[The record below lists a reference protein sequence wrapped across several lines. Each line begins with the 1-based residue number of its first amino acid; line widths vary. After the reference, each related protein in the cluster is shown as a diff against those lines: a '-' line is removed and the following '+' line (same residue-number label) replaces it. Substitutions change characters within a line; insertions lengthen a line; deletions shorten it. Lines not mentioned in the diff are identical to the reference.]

1 MSFKMIL
8 LRTGAVQDWSR
19 EVEEAVP
26 GASVRVFQT
35 PAEAMGAIED
45 ADCVYGS
52 LPPELLA
59 RAKKLRWIAAPLGGL
74 GGSWFY
80 DELVK
85 SDVVVTN
92 MAGSYN
98 EHLSAHAVAFLLA
111 FSRRFDYYLPLKRW
125 EQGPAPTDLTQQT
138 VLIVGVGGSGREA
151 SKQYAAFGLRV
162 LGCEPRPTNL
172 PEGMA
177 ELFMPDS
184 LAGRIGEA
192 DYVLVTV
199 PESPDTLGMFNAAL
213 FAQMKRGSYFI
224 MISRGR
230 VTVTADLIE
239 ALRSG
244 HLAGAGID
252 VVDPEPLPP
261 DSPLWSMTN
270 VLITPHVAIAGAPYL
285 DRWRTILLNN
295 CRRFAKGEPLLNV
308 VDKEKWF

>member
-1 MSFKMIL
+1 MIL
-8 LRTGAVQDWSR
+8 LRTGAVQDWSLD
-19 EVEEAVP
+19 VEAAVP

-45 ADCVYGS
+45 ADCVYGT

-59 RAKKLRWIAAPLGGL
+59 RAKKLRWIAAPLAGL

-111 FSRRFDYYLPLKRW
+111 FSRRFDHYLPLEEWKR
-125 EQGPAPTDLTQQT
+125 GPAPTDLTEQT

-151 SKQYAAFGLRV
+151 SKQCAAFGLRV
-162 LGCEPRPTNL
+162 LGCEPRATDL

-177 ELFMPDS
+177 ELFTPDR
-184 LAGRIGEA
+184 LADRIGDA

-199 PESPDTLGMFNAAL
+199 PESPETVGMFNAAL
-213 FAQMKRGSYFI
+213 FARMKRGSYFI
-224 MISRGR
+224 TISRGR
-230 VTVTADLIE
+230 VAVTADLIE

-244 HLAGAGID
+244 HLAGAGFD
-252 VVDPEPLPP
+252 VVDPEPLPS

-270 VLITPHVAIAGAPYL
+270 VLITPHIAIAGAPYV
-285 DRWRTILLNN
+285 DKWRAILLEN
-295 CRRFAKGEPLLNV
+295 CRRFAIGEPLLNV